1 MLIQLL
7 IIQAV
12 TFLGLIL
19 VLRVIFY
26 RQLKTALDRL
36 KRLHEDNLARE
47 EQLKKE
53 IESTR
58 QERESELAKARDKA
72 SEIVKEAKAGAEKAG
87 LDVEAQAKEQA
98 QKIIEK
104 AKLEVNRMRDELFS
118 QYEQEA
124 LELSIQM
131 LKAAFTKQ
139 GNEVL
144 QHHLIQELL
153 DEIKNLESDRF
164 IVKSKQVKV
173 QSAFALSA
181 EEKDTLTRIL
191 SEKLALGV
199 ELEEALN
206 PEIIAGLIIN
216 AGPLTIDG
224 SLRNKLAKIV
234 PYLGLNKEK

>member
-1 MLIQLL
+1 
-7 IIQAV
+7 
-12 TFLGLIL
+12 
-19 VLRVIFY
+19 
-26 RQLKTALDRL
+26 
-36 KRLHEDNLARE
+36 
-47 EQLKKE
+47 
-53 IESTR
+53 
-58 QERESELAKARDKA
+58 
-72 SEIVKEAKAGAEKAG
+72 
-87 LDVEAQAKEQA
+87 
-98 QKIIEK
+98 
-104 AKLEVNRMRDELFS
+104 MRDELFS

>member
-1 MLIQLL
+1 MLTQLL

-12 TFLGLIL
+12 TFVGLIL
-19 VLRVIFY
+19 VLRVVFY

-36 KRLHEDNLARE
+36 KRLHEENLARE

-53 IESTR
+53 IEAGR
-58 QERESELAKARDKA
+58 QEREAELAKARDKA
-72 SEIVKEAKAGAEKAG
+72 ADIVKDAKDKSEKIG
-87 LDVEAQAKEQA
+87 LDIEAQAKDQA
-98 QKIIEK
+98 QKILEK
-104 AKLEVNRMRDELFS
+104 AKLEVNKMRDDLFS

-144 QHHLIQELL
+144 QHHLISELL
-153 DEIKNLESDRF
+153 EEIKNLESDRF
-164 IVKSKQVKV
+164 IVKTKQAKV
-173 QSAFALSA
+173 TSAFALSP
-181 EEKDTLTRIL
+181 EEKADLAHTL
-191 SEKLALGV
+191 SQKLLLEV
-199 ELEEALN
+199 ELEEIIN
-206 PEIIAGLIIN
+206 PEIIAGLVIN

-234 PYLGLNKEK
+234 PYLGLTKEK